1 MRIILFTGKG
11 GVGKTTLSA
20 AMALKSASL
29 GYKTLI
35 VSTDVAHSLA
45 DAFQVPLGNAPRP
58 IGGELL
64 WASELDTAEELE
76 RVWGDLR
83 RRIASLLQKE
93 GVSAPIAGE
102 LAILPGLDEIL
113 ALARLK
119 RFHDERRYDVLIID
133 SAPTGAAMRLLGAP
147 DLQRWYTRNLLG
159 FSRGLGRALIP
170 AVRNAFKVPALS
182 DALIQEQLATLFEEI
197 EALRALLTDGAR
209 TSVRLVLNPEH
220 LSLQETERAF
230 TYFSLFGLSVD
241 ALFVN
246 RILPD
251 AVYDPFFSR
260 WKDDQA
266 HYLARIREAFAPLP
280 TFEVPLRPQEVVG
293 VKALEALAEALFT
306 FDPVPPLSEERPLR
320 FFSQDGHHML
330 ALRAP
335 GLSAGAVELEKEGC
349 DLHIRLGAFRRS
361 IVLPQYLGGLKPSWA
376 RLEGNELLIAFE
388 EPA

>member
-20 AMALKSASL
+20 AMALRSASL
-29 GYKTLI
+29 GYKALL
-35 VSTDVAHSLA
+35 VSTDIAHSLA
-45 DAFQVPLGNAPRP
+45 DAFQAPLGDAPRL
-58 IGGELL
+58 IGERLY
-64 WASELDTAEELE
+64 AAELDTAEELE

-83 RRIASLLQKE
+83 RRIASFLQKE

-119 RFHDERRYDVLIID
+119 RLYDEGRYDVLIID

-147 DLQRWYTRNLLG
+147 DLQRWYARNLLG
-159 FSRGLGRALIP
+159 LSRGLGKALIP
-170 AVRNAFKVPALS
+170 AVRSALKMPALS
-182 DALIQEQLATLFEEI
+182 DALIQERLAALFEEI
-197 EALRALLTDGAR
+197 EALRTLLTDGAR
-209 TSVRLVLNPEH
+209 TSVRLVLNAEH
-220 LSLQETERAF
+220 LSLQETLRAF

-246 RILPD
+246 RILPGE
-251 AVYDPFFSR
+251 VYDPFFAQ
-260 WKDDQA
+260 WKGDQA
-266 HYLARIREAFAPLP
+266 HYLSQIRETFAPLP
-280 TFEVPLRPQEVVG
+280 VFEVPLRPQEVVG

-306 FDPVPPLSEERPLR
+306 FDPVPPLSKERPLR
-320 FFSQDGHHML
+320 FFVQDGRHIL

-335 GLSAGAVELEKEGC
+335 GLSAGAVELEKEGG
-349 DLHIRLGAFRRS
+349 DLHIRLGSFRRS
-361 IVLPQYLGGLKPSWA
+361 IALPQYLGGLRPSWA
-376 RLEGNELLIAFE
+376 RLEGNDLLVAFE